1 MLQSKKEILE
11 VTVME
16 NEIVSEILKDVL
28 ENNNSDFSTTED
40 IPNLQTIEDLYYSSG
55 QVADLLGKRLVDNAD
70 SVRYY
75 AKEFEEFLSGTKT
88 KGGHFRFSA
97 EDVEILRTIF
107 SLIKIK
113 NNTPAEVKAK
123 LRDPNIQLVLADI
136 EGTHTTDEKQ
146 LLLNY
151 EYLINRISVMMDDIV
166 TKSLEEQANTF
177 MQRYLL
183 EDQQREEERKKLEQC
198 LEELLAQNKYLSEKL
213 DLTNERLA
221 AFEAKETEI
230 ESKNQKKGF
239 FGFFRK

>member
-1 MLQSKKEILE
+1 MVQSKKEKLE
-11 VTVME
+11 VIIIE
-16 NEIVSEILKDVL
+16 NKIVSEILKDVL
-28 ENNNSDFSTTED
+28 ENSTSEHHTEETS
-40 IPNLQTIEDLYYSSG
+40 NTQTIEDLYYSSG

-88 KGGHFRFSA
+88 KGGHFRFSS

-113 NNTPAEVKAK
+113 NNTPTEVKAK
-123 LRDPNIQLVLADI
+123 LRDPNIQLILADI
-136 EGTHTTDEKQ
+136 EGTHTADEKQ

-151 EYLINRISVMMDDIV
+151 EYLINRLSVMMDDII
-166 TKSLEEQANTF
+166 TKALEEQANTF

-183 EDQQREEERKKLEQC
+183 EDQQRENERKKLEQC
-198 LEELLAQNKYLSEKL
+198 LEDLLEQNKYLSEKL

-221 AFEAKETEI
+221 TFEEEK
-230 ESKNQKKGF
+230 KNQRKGF
-239 FGFFRK
+239 LRFFRK